1 MENHIMT
8 TLTIEHTAAGGT
20 VLLDTTKGDGAAEAL
35 RAAGGWW
42 RWSRNIGRSG
52 AWYLPHSRDR
62 APSLGLIDQTADA
75 LRAAGF
81 AVEVHID
88 ATPRP
93 MEEAEAERSERMD
106 ARADRLSERA
116 ARRLAQAE
124 ARYEAGHQLAD
135 RIPFGQPILVGH
147 HSEGRARADHQR
159 IKGHFEASYD
169 LRNQAAAAQAR
180 AETAEKHMRVRHDPV
195 VVGRRIERLAA
206 ERRRIQREL
215 DGYTRNFRNGKGVIV
230 STQEFPP
237 ATGQYRLRL
246 DTQAIYLDEQLRYW
260 RSVLDQAREAGQW
273 APVDREAIRPGDRI
287 RCWAGWRTVVRVN
300 KTTVSVESGYTSPY
314 KIPLHEITGHQR
326 TALACYGRT
335 PRPPQD
341 F

>member
-20 VLLDTTKGDGAAEAL
+20 VLRNTAKGDGAAEAL
-35 RAAGGWW
+35 RAAGCRW
-42 RWSRNIGRSG
+42 RWSRNIGQAG

-62 APSLGLIDQTADA
+62 APSLGLIDQTATA

-81 AVEVHID
+81 TVEVHID

-93 MEEAEAERSERMD
+93 MEEAEAERAERMD

-135 RIPFGQPILVGH
+135 RIPLGQPILVGH
-147 HSEGRARADHQR
+147 HSEGRARADQR
-159 IKGHFEASYD
+159 RIEGHFDASGE
-169 LRNQAAAAQAR
+169 LRSQAATAQAR
-180 AETAEKHMRVRHDPV
+180 AETVEKHMQVRHNPL

-215 DGYTRNFRNGKGVIV
+215 DGYTRNYRNGDG
-230 STQEFPP
+230 SLAMTEEYPP
-237 ATGQYRLRL
+237 ATGQHRIQL
-246 DTQAIYLDEQLRYW
+246 DTQAAHLDKQLRYW
-260 RSVLDQAREAGQW
+260 RSVLDHARETGQW
-273 APVDREAIRPGDRI
+273 TPIDRDAIQPGDRI
-287 RCWAGWRTVVRVN
+287 KCWAGWKTVVRVN
-300 KTTVSVESGYTSPY
+300 KTTVSVETGYTWTN
-314 KIPLHEITGHQR
+314 KIPLHEITDHQR
-326 TALACYGRT
+326 TNPA
-335 PRPPQD
+335 
-341 F
+341 

>member
-1 MENHIMT
+1 MMT

-20 VLLDTTKGDGAAEAL
+20 VLRETAKGDGAAEVL

-42 RWSRNIGRSG
+42 RWSRAIGRAG
-52 AWYLPHSRDR
+52 AWYVPHSRDR
-62 APSLGLIDQTADA
+62 APSLGLIDQTADV

-81 AVEVHID
+81 TVEVHID

-93 MEEAEAERSERMD
+93 MEEAEAQRAERMD

-116 ARRLAQAE
+116 ARRLATAE

-159 IKGHFEASYD
+159 ITGHFAASCD
-169 LRNQAAAAQAR
+169 LRDQAAAAQAR
-180 AETAEKHMRVRHDPV
+180 AQTAESHMQVRHNPL

-215 DGYTRNFRNGKGVIV
+215 DGYTRNYRNTNG
-230 STQEFPP
+230 SLAMTDEFPP
-237 ATGQYRLRL
+237 ATGQHRVQL
-246 DTQAIYLDEQLRYW
+246 DTQAAHLDEQLRYW
-260 RSVLDQAREAGQW
+260 RSVLDQAQASGQW
-273 APVDREAIRPGDRI
+273 TPVDREAIHPGDQI
-287 RCWAGWRTVVRVN
+287 
-300 KTTVSVESGYTSPY
+300 KTTVSVETGYTWTD

-326 TALACYGRT
+326 TDLAS
-335 PRPPQD
+335 
-341 F
+341 